1 MSLQNIVVYVDG
13 VLQPVDELMITQTHV
28 YFRYAPPIGSEVT
41 LISTLG
47 TNSFQADGASR
58 KFRHS
63 EGLNGTFRVNSI
75 LSRASRHLDH
85 PGVQDLMSQLEI
97 LTDLL
102 DED

>member
-1 MSLQNIVVYVDG
+1 MSLQNIAVYVNG

-63 EGLNGTFRVNSI
+63 EGLNGIFRTTSI
-75 LSRASRHLDH
+75 MSRATKHIDH
-85 PGVQDLMSQLEI
+85 PGVQDLMSQLEVLI
-97 LTDLL
+97 DLL
-102 DED
+102 DEE